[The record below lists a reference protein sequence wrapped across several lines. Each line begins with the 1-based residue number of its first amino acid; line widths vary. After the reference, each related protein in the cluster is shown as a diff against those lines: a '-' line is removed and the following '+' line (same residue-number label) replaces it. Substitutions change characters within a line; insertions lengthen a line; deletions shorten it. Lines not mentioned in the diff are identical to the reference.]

1 MSEDNK
7 ALYRRMTDKIWNKG
21 DLDAIEDFFA
31 RDVVIHSAPPDW
43 PAGSAGVNATVS
55 MWRGALPDFDLD
67 LQFVI
72 GEGDKVANYWTISGT
87 HSNELLGIAGTGK
100 HIEVSGMSLVRFEN
114 GKVAEIWSASDQLGL
129 MRELGAIPS

>member
-7 ALYRRMTDKIWNKG
+7 SLYRRMTDKIWNKG

-31 RDVVIHSAPPDW
+31 PDVVIHGAPPEW
-43 PAGSAGVNATVS
+43 PAGSAGVKATVS
-55 MWRGALPDFDLD
+55 MWREALPDFELD

-72 GEGDKVANYWTISGT
+72 GEGDKVANYWIISGT
-87 HSNELLGIAGTGK
+87 HSSELLGIAATGK
-100 HIEVSGMSLVRFEN
+100 HIEMFGMSLVRFEN
-114 GKVAEIWSASDQLGL
+114 GKIAEIWGTSDQLGL